1 MKEKIEK
8 ISLDW
13 FLSEPALFKVLCSH
27 EIVPNTAIDCPV
39 RCGKRRI
46 EYCPALCKRL
56 PDETFRELVKVEC
69 IRILLKH
76 PYERQPAEC
85 SPRAVVAGSD
95 CVLTDNYSWRHVRLS
110 APGDYGLESGHPF
123 EYYAR
128 RIELMLNPSDG
139 DGSGS
144 KGNSSK
150 MSGDDTGSQG
160 VDREDDVSSN
170 GSSDASS
177 GQSGL
182 WEENSM
188 AAAEVNELIQT
199 LAANNSWGSLTGSL
213 AGLIIASTR
222 VKIDYRR
229 VMQSFRADILSS
241 KRRLTRM
248 RPNRRSGFQNF
259 GSVYRLSSRLLVAI
273 DVSGSTSDEMVS
285 DFLGIVNKFFKYGIE
300 EIDVIQFDSEIKG
313 DPVTLK
319 KAHKTGFSIEGRG
332 GTLFQPIIDYANEHK
347 AYYQGLIILTDGYAP
362 HPVLPS
368 FFRTPLLWVL
378 PDEEMYEAHKT
389 WMREY
394 GKACFIDK

>member
-95 CVLTDNYSWRHVRLS
+95 CVVTDNYSLRYVHLF
-110 APGDYGLESGHPF
+110 APGDYGLETGHPF

-128 RIELMLNPSDG
+128 RIELMLNPSD
-139 DGSGS
+139 DKGSGS
-144 KGNSSK
+144 KGSFSVSAGADSK
-150 MSGDDTGSQG
+150 SQG
-160 VDREDDVSSN
+160 VDGEDDESAN
-170 GSSDASS
+170 GSSGTPS

-182 WEENSM
+182 WEENAM
-188 AAAEVNELIQT
+188 AAAEMNELILT
-199 LAANNSWGSLTGSL
+199 LEANNSWGSLAGSL
-213 AGLIIASTR
+213 AGLIIASTK

-259 GSVYRLSSRLLVAI
+259 GSVYRLTSRLLVAV

-300 EIDVIQFDSEIKG
+300 EIDVIQFDTEVKG
-313 DPVTLK
+313 EPMTLK
-319 KAHKTGFSIEGRG
+319 KAKQGAINITGRG
-332 GTLFQPIIDYANEHK
+332 GTDFQPVIDYCAERKH
-347 AYYQGLIILTDGYAP
+347 YYQGLILLTDGYADKP
-362 HPVLPS
+362 NLPA
-368 FFRTPLLWVL
+368 FFGVPLLWVL
-378 PDEEMYEAHKT
+378 PNETIYEVHKE
-389 WMREY
+389 WMRKM
-394 GKACFIDK
+394 GKVCFIEQ